1 MGQLIP
7 FPQRPSTV
15 LAGLERA
22 VRGKLADWKM
32 EQDKDSDSFARLEEE
47 LEELFQAAQRE
58 ALGEALEAAADVD
71 EAAVVYEGRECR
83 RVLISS
89 KEYMTTA
96 GPVTVRRAL
105 FRDRTTSAPSFASL
119 DKRVGIVDGFW
130 TPRAA
135 REALWMVTQ
144 MVPAKAAEALE
155 RLTPMTPSKSTLQ
168 RLPAAVSSRWE
179 EHRRPFEQALI
190 ASQEVPA
197 GTFTLAVSLDGVYA
211 PIDGDDSHVE
221 KRAAKHAKG
230 ESARG
235 PDAFREIGCA
245 SIAFYSAECELLGA
259 IRFGRAPE
267 FKKLGVKEM
276 LAAELRGLLERNPE
290 IRNTVFLS
298 DGAPDHWEFFDS
310 LPFEGVQVLDFF
322 HAAEHLNAA
331 LGAAYGEGSV
341 KARRRFA
348 ELRHVL
354 LEESGGA
361 SIVHRALKR
370 LAKLAGRSNNR
381 QRILDRAVRYFTKHA
396 NRMDYAECK
405 ENNLPI
411 GSGVMEASCKTLVA
425 QRLKLSGQRW
435 SVPGAQAIL
444 TPRGWDQSD
453 RFDAAFA
460 LVAATYARTITV
472 LSPVSRKTSA
482 SG

>member
-7 FPQRPSTV
+7 FPKRPPSV
-15 LAGLERA
+15 LTGLERA
-22 VRGKLADWKM
+22 VRGKLDDWKM
-32 EQDKDSDSFARLEEE
+32 TTDKDAESFASLEEQ
-47 LEELFQAAQRE
+47 LEELFRSAHRE
-58 ALGEALEAAADVD
+58 AIGEALAAAADVD
-71 EAAVVYEGRECR
+71 ASAVVYEGRECR
-83 RVLISS
+83 RVLVSS
-89 KEYMTTA
+89 KEYMTSA

-105 FRDRTTSAPSFASL
+105 FRDRTTSTPAFASL
-119 DKRVGIVDGFW
+119 DKRVGVVDGFW

-135 REALWMVTQ
+135 RNALWMVTQ
-144 MVPAKAAEALE
+144 MVPAKAAEALG

-168 RLPAAVSSRWE
+168 RLPTSVSSRWE
-179 EHRRPFEQALI
+179 EGRAEFEQSLI
-190 ASQEVPA
+190 AAQEIPQ

-211 PIDGDDSHVE
+211 PIDGEESHVE
-221 KRAAKHAKG
+221 KREAKHAKG
-230 ESARG
+230 EAARG
-235 PDAFREIGCA
+235 PDAYREIGCA

-276 LAAELRGLLERNPE
+276 LAAELRGLVERNPE

-331 LGAAYGEGSV
+331 LSAAYGEGSV

-354 LEESGGA
+354 LEEPGGA
-361 SIVHRALKR
+361 ATVHRSLKR
-370 LAKLAGRSNNR
+370 LAKLPERSNNQ
-381 QRILDRAVRYFTKHA
+381 QRLLDRAVRYFAKHA
-396 NRMDYAECK
+396 DRMHYAECS
-405 ENNLPI
+405 ESQLPI

-460 LVAATYARTITV
+460 LLAATYARPITV
-472 LSPVSRKTSA
+472 LSPISSA